1 MPADTSIAA
10 WQQLL
15 GLAVILLA
23 IWAVMREFEVRLILF
38 SASLALGCI
47 AFQPDVIVREFF
59 GNFINEKFVI
69 PLCCGMG
76 FAHVLRHTGCDQHL
90 VHLLVHPLSKVRFL
104 LVPGTVLV
112 GFLVN
117 MPIVSQSSTAVTI
130 GAVIIPI
137 LRAARIS
144 PVTMGAALLLGC
156 SIGGELFNPAA
167 PEVLTTFQ
175 VSQKAAKDNP
185 DLEIDGSEFTANRCV
200 QRLWPLNLTCL
211 AVGTLAF
218 WIVSTFHDRRV
229 KASAVEESPDPAT
242 LHTIPDFLSLQ
253 GMLFLLKA
261 TVPLLPLVFLYL
273 CSYPLNV
280 IEVNPAWLVSPEKPA
295 EKVKE
300 VQPDQNA
307 QENPVAVRETPADK
321 AKDVLP
327 TRLIGFAML
336 LGVFA
341 AGIVTPSKFKGIG
354 MAFFEGAG
362 FGFGHIVSLIV
373 VAQCFAKGI
382 ELVGF
387 ARSIAALIET
397 FPGLLIPLA
406 GILALGFAFLC
417 GSGMA
422 TAQGLFPFFAAPAL
436 ILDVDPTHVGA
447 VVSLAAAVGRTMSP
461 VAAVTLMCARMTG
474 TRPFDLVKLVA
485 LPLVIAL
492 AVVIVVAMIIAPAA

>member
-1 MPADTSIAA
+1 MSAPPDIAA

-15 GLAVILLA
+15 GLAIIILA
-23 IWAVMREFEVRLILF
+23 IWAVVREYEVRLTLF
-38 SASLALGCI
+38 TAALLLGGV
-47 AFQPDVIVREFF
+47 ALKPDVIVREFVSTF
-59 GNFINEKFVI
+59 VNEKFVI

-104 LVPGTVLV
+104 LVPGTVFV

-137 LRAARIS
+137 LRAARVS
-144 PVTMGAALLLGC
+144 PATTGAALLLGC

-175 VSQKAAKDNP
+175 VSQKAARENP
-185 DLEIDGSEFTANRCV
+185 DLEIDPSEFTANRCV
-200 QRLWPLNLTCL
+200 QRIWPLNLVGL
-211 AVGTLAF
+211 AAGTLAF
-218 WIVSTFHDRRV
+218 WLLSIFRERR
-229 KASAVEESPDPAT
+229 ASEILNDEPAPGT
-242 LHTIPDFLSLQ
+242 AIHVIPRFLSLN

-273 CSYPLNV
+273 CSYPLNL
-280 IEVNPAWLVSPEKPA
+280 IQIDQSLLEAA
-295 EKVKE
+295 T
-300 VQPDQNA
+300 PDGKLSD
-307 QENPVAVRETPADK
+307 RF
-321 AKDVLP
+321 P

-336 LGVFA
+336 LGVLA
-341 AGIVTPSKFKGIG
+341 AGLVTPTRFKGIG

-387 ARSIAALIET
+387 ATTIAALIET
-397 FPGLLIPLA
+397 FPDLLIPLA

-422 TAQGLFPFFAAPAL
+422 TAQGLFPFFATPAL
-436 ILDVDPTHVGA
+436 LLDVDPTHVGA
-447 VVSLAAAVGRTMSP
+447 VVSLAAAAGRTMSP
-461 VAAVTLMCARMTG
+461 VAAVTLMCARMTD
-474 TRPFDLVKLVA
+474 TKPLELVKMVA
-485 LPLVIAL
+485 LPLVISIAF
-492 AVVIVVAMIIAPAA
+492 VIVVAMIIAPAAN